1 MEPEVRERFEKM
13 EGIVAS
19 LIQVAVS
26 HEERLDR
33 VTDKLDLVG
42 DKLDRVAE
50 RLDRVAER
58 LDRLA
63 EAQART
69 DEQIKHTQEEL
80 DVLVHMVDDWIRRN
94 PRT

>member
-1 MEPEVRERFEKM
+1 MEPEVRERFERM

-33 VTDKLDLVG
+33 ITDKLDLVG
-42 DKLDRVAE
+42 DKLDLVG
-50 RLDRVAER
+50 DK

-69 DEQIKHTQEEL
+69 DEQIKQTQEEL
-80 DVLVHMVDDWIRRN
+80 NFLFHMVDDWIRRN

>member
-1 MEPEVRERFEKM
+1 MEQEVRERFERM

-33 VTDKLDLVG
+33 ITDKLDLVG
-42 DKLDRVAE
+42 DK
-50 RLDRVAER
+50 

-69 DEQIKHTQEEL
+69 DEQIRATQEEIKHTREEL
-80 DVLVHMVDDWIRRN
+80 DILVHMVDDWIRRN